1 MSRVFQGKVRRV
13 GNSLAVIVPKEIL
26 EDVGAK
32 EGDNVKISI
41 VHKQDTSK
49 TRKKR
54 DVFERVAGIYPNAK
68 SFVRDRA
75 DRAF

>member
-26 EDVGAK
+26 EDVGAQ
-32 EGDNVKISI
+32 EGDNVKVSI
-41 VHKQDTSK
+41 AHKQDTLK
-49 TRKKR
+49 KRKKR
-54 DVFERVAGIYPNAK
+54 DVFEGVAGIYPNAK